1 MAKLKSW
8 TNENGTVITYEN
20 GVDYKAKMNEAAAKG
35 DWAAYDEA
43 YNRRKAKINGEGL
56 NIDVGKNPHAGA
68 SNITYGNGITY
79 TSAADLGLTAAAKA
93 AAGDMTGAR
102 QTEQARNEKIDT
114 NNMNLPRTNKYSFTT
129 ETERHTPSTDY
140 NSKYS
145 EDLDKIL
152 GSITDAI
159 TNAPTISM
167 PGYSAPT
174 YNPQYDAQI
183 DELLNK
189 LLNREEFSYN
199 EELDPLYQQYKDLYT
214 KQGQLAMEDTMGQA
228 AALTGGYGSTYS
240 QAVGQQM
247 YNAYL
252 QKVTEMLP
260 EFYDRAYGKYRDE
273 GQNMKDLYGMYIDRD
288 QVDFQRYQ
296 QEVANA
302 EMAYQAAA
310 AAASMAYQQQDN
322 ISNLGNLYGLVSGA
336 DATDYERFLN
346 NWNMNNTLDQQEYN
360 KLIDKWN
367 QDMQLSES
375 NYNRRQDAQKLAQ
388 SQIDAIIAAGGTPS
402 QALISTAGYDPSYI
416 NSLMSYYQQQAAAQT
431 AARSGGSGGGGNRYP
446 SGKDFKVNKDGS
458 ISVKKVRQLNFDP
471 DEGIFTWN
479 GKNYNSL
486 NSLVDAW
493 NKNSSLTDDDINVL
507 KRKLKSQANI
517 SL

>member
-1 MAKLKSW
+1 MAKLRSW

-114 NNMNLPRTNKYSFTT
+114 NNMNLPRTNKYSFPT

-273 GQNMKDLYGMYIDRD
+273 GQDMKDLYGMYIDRD

-310 AAASMAYQQQDN
+310 AAASMAYQQQQDN

-360 KLIDKWN
+360 RLIDKWN

-388 SQIDAIIAAGGTPS
+388 NQIDAIIAAGGTPS

-416 NSLMSYYQQQAAAQT
+416 NSLMSYYQQQAAAQGSS
-431 AARSGGSGGGGNRYP
+431 RSSGSSGGGGGSSKKSSSSTFSETGVDDATYRGLRDTLYY
-446 SGKDFKVNKDGS
+446 GK
-458 ISVKKVRQLNFDP
+458 
-471 DEGIFTWN
+471 
-479 GKNYNSL
+479 
-486 NSLVDAW
+486 
-493 NKNSSLTDDDINVL
+493 
-507 KRKLKSQANI
+507 QANGTTWAQNQLVEMI
-517 SL
+517 SEGKISKKQADTLAAYVGLKM

>member
-8 TNENGTVITYEN
+8 TNENGTVITYET
-20 GVDYKAKMNEAAAKG
+20 GVDYKAKMNEAEAKG

-114 NNMNLPRTNKYSFTT
+114 NNMNLPRTNKYSFPT

-310 AAASMAYQQQDN
+310 AAASMAYQQQQDN

-416 NSLMSYYQQQAAAQT
+416 NSLMSYYQQQAAAQ
-431 AARSGGSGGGGNRYP
+431 AAAQSASGRSSGGGSSKKSSSSTFNETGVDDATYRGLRDTLYY
-446 SGKDFKVNKDGS
+446 GK
-458 ISVKKVRQLNFDP
+458 
-471 DEGIFTWN
+471 
-479 GKNYNSL
+479 
-486 NSLVDAW
+486 
-493 NKNSSLTDDDINVL
+493 
-507 KRKLKSQANI
+507 QANGTTWAQNQLVEMI
-517 SL
+517 SEGKISKKQADTLAAYVGLKM

>member
-1 MAKLKSW
+1 MPTWKAWKD
-8 TNENGTVITYEN
+8 ENNNVFYFDN
-20 GVDYKAKMNEAAAKG
+20 DHDYQADINAAVAKG
-35 DWAAYDEA
+35 DTA
-43 YNRRKAKINGEGL
+43 
-56 NIDVGKNPHAGA
+56 
-68 SNITYGNGITY
+68 
-79 TSAADLGLTAAAKA
+79 AAAKA
-93 AAGDMTGAR
+93 WDLRRAKGEANGLNLKMGNTNPYGTTGGIYNGTSYSNSIDYGLSADAKFAAGDIEGAR
-102 QTEQARNEKIDT
+102 EDERKGNAKILG
-114 NNMNLPRTNKYSFTT
+114 NNMNLELRNKYGSYSDTGKD
-129 ETERHTPSTDY
+129 TPSTDY

-145 EDLDKIL
+145 EDLNKIL

-228 AALTGGYGSTYS
+228 AALTGGYSSTYS

-273 GQNMKDLYGMYIDRD
+273 GQDMKDLYGMYIDRD

-310 AAASMAYQQQDN
+310 AAASMAYQQQQDN

-360 KLIDKWN
+360 RLIDKWN
-367 QDMQLSES
+367 QDMQLNES
-375 NYNRRQDAQKLAQ
+375 NYNRRQDTQKLAQ

-402 QALISTAGYDPSYI
+402 QALISASGYDPSYI
-416 NSLMSYYQQQAAAQT
+416 NSLMSYYQQQAAAQSSG
-431 AARSGGSGGGGNRYP
+431 RSSGGGSGGGG
-446 SGKDFKVNKDGS
+446 GK
-458 ISVKKVRQLNFDP
+458 KKADTPTDKASAVDYKGLRDTLYYGRQLYGTDWAQAKFLNF
-471 DEGIFTWN
+471 
-479 GKNYNSL
+479 
-486 NSLVDAW
+486 VDSENMSEKQA
-493 NKNSSLTDDDINVL
+493 KTLAKYVGLDLDD
-507 KRKLKSQANI
+507 
-517 SL
+517 

>member
-8 TNENGTVITYEN
+8 TNENGTVITYED
-20 GVDYKAKMNEAAAKG
+20 GVDYKARMNEAEARG
-35 DWAAYDEA
+35 DKAAYDEA

-56 NIDVGKNPHAGA
+56 NIDVGENPYAGA

-102 QTEQARNEKIDT
+102 QTEQARNEKINT
-114 NNMNLPRTNKYSFTT
+114 NNMNLPLTNKYSSLT

-140 NSKYS
+140 DSKYS

-152 GSITDAI
+152 ASITDAT
-159 TNAPTISM
+159 TNAPSFSA
-167 PGYSAPT
+167 PSYSAPS

-189 LLNREEFSYN
+189 LLNREAFSYN

-214 KQGQLAMEDTMGQA
+214 KQGQLAMEDTMGEA

-260 EFYDRAYGKYRDE
+260 EFYDRAYTQYTNE
-273 GQNMKDLYGMYIDRD
+273 GNDMRNLYNMYIDRD

-296 QEVANA
+296 QDVANSQA
-302 EMAYQAAA
+302 EYNAALAAA
-310 AAASMAYQQQDN
+310 QMEYQQQQDKL
-322 ISNLGNLYGLVSGA
+322 SNLNNLYGLISGA

-360 KLIDKWN
+360 KIIDKWN
-367 QDMQLSES
+367 QDMQLNES
-375 NYNRRQDAQKLAQ
+375 NYNRRQDSQKLAQ
-388 SQIDAIIAAGGTPS
+388 NQIDAIIAAGGTPS
-402 QALISTAGYDPSYI
+402 QALISASGYDPSYI
-416 NSLMSYYQQQAAAQT
+416 TSLMSYYQQQMAAAQSS
-431 AARSGGSGGGGNRYP
+431 RSSGGGNRYP
-446 SGKDFKVNKDGS
+446 SNKDYKVNTDGS
-458 ISVKKVRQLNFDP
+458 ISVKNVRQLNFDP

-479 GKNYNSL
+479 GKKYNSL

-493 NKNSSLTDDDINVL
+493 NKTNLTDDDVAVL

>member
-310 AAASMAYQQQDN
+310 AAASMAYQQQQDN

-416 NSLMSYYQQQAAAQT
+416 NSLMSYYQQQAAAQ
-431 AARSGGSGGGGNRYP
+431 AAAQSASGRSGGGGSSKKSSSSTFSETGVDDATYRGLRDTLYY
-446 SGKDFKVNKDGS
+446 GK
-458 ISVKKVRQLNFDP
+458 
-471 DEGIFTWN
+471 
-479 GKNYNSL
+479 
-486 NSLVDAW
+486 
-493 NKNSSLTDDDINVL
+493 
-507 KRKLKSQANI
+507 QANGTTWAQNQLVEMI
-517 SL
+517 SEGKISKKQADTLAAYVGLKM

>member
-1 MAKLKSW
+1 MPTWKAWKDK
-8 TNENGTVITYEN
+8 NNNVFYFDN
-20 GVDYKAKMNEAAAKG
+20 DHDYQADINAAVAKG
-35 DWAAYDEA
+35 DTA
-43 YNRRKAKINGEGL
+43 
-56 NIDVGKNPHAGA
+56 
-68 SNITYGNGITY
+68 
-79 TSAADLGLTAAAKA
+79 AAAKA
-93 AAGDMTGAR
+93 WDLRRAKGEANGLNLKMGNTNPYGTTGGIYNGTSYSNSIDYGLSADAKFAAGDIEGAR
-102 QTEQARNEKIDT
+102 EDERKGNAKILG
-114 NNMNLPRTNKYSFTT
+114 NNMNLELRNKYGSYSDTGKD
-129 ETERHTPSTDY
+129 TPSTDY

-228 AALTGGYGSTYS
+228 AALTGGYSSTYS

-273 GQNMKDLYGMYIDRD
+273 GQDMKDLYGMYIDRD

-310 AAASMAYQQQDN
+310 AAASMAYQQQQDN

-431 AARSGGSGGGGNRYP
+431 AARSGGRSGGGGSKKKVAAEPTITNRNGDGWVYVP
-446 SGKDFKVNKDGS
+446 GLGRMTYYELESKVNSGE
-458 ISVKKVRQLNFDP
+458 VK
-471 DEGIFTWN
+471 ET
-479 GKNYNSL
+479 KNKKANTITY
-486 NSLVDAW
+486 
-493 NKNSSLTDDDINVL
+493 
-507 KRKLKSQANI
+507 RKKQ
-517 SL
+517 